1 MLTLFRFV
9 DSESRHVQRTLQEME
24 DFSPIGSSI
33 LNKSGVIVEDRMNV
47 SYIWIKIFMITFAAD
62 SNGASNAV

>member
-1 MLTLFRFV
+1 MG
-9 DSESRHVQRTLQEME
+9 DDNDHDDDGWM

-47 SYIWIKIFMITFAAD
+47 SYIWIKMIMITFAAD